1 MEASVGKRNA
11 TAEEYLMIWI
21 GALGNC
27 VGLNVPLALMQ
38 GEARQA

>member
-1 MEASVGKRNA
+1 MEASVGKRNV

-21 GALGNC
+21 GALGKC

-38 GEARQA
+38 AG